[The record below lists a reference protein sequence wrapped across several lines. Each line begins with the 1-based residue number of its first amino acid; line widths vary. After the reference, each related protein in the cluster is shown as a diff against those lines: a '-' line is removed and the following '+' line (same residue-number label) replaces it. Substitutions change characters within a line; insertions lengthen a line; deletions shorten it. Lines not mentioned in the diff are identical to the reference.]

1 MRGRRRVRRRSRALP
16 AAMPSPGTARRRIR
30 IRLVL
35 RRAVSGMGSPP
46 GNDLTRPLCWQVLS
60 DSWRTCAASR
70 GRTTP
75 GAGIPFAARGP
86 SVQARQISLLP
97 AGCSLPASRDPR
109 RARIGLDTP
118 PRNRQSPHILSRPR
132 QNAARKTAGGSTRR
146 SRPLDNPYAHKLL
159 REAVV
164 RLLARSASSLFL
176 KSGATYACPKQ
187 PWSIRS
193 RRPALGPL
201 IRAPVGGCQ
210 FICA

>member
-1 MRGRRRVRRRSRALP
+1 MGLPPAPDLAGQPSRR
-16 AAMPSPGTARRRIR
+16 
-30 IRLVL
+30 
-35 RRAVSGMGSPP
+35 
-46 GNDLTRPLCWQVLS
+46 WQVLS

-118 PRNRQSPHILSRPR
+118 PRNKQSPHILLRPR
-132 QNAARKTAGGSTRR
+132 QNAARKSAGGSTRR
-146 SRPLDNPYAHKLL
+146 SRPLGNPYAHKLL

-176 KSGATYACPKQ
+176 KSGATYACPSQ
-187 PWSIRS
+187 PCSIRS
-193 RRPALGPL
+193 RGPALGPL